1 MQLHINT
8 RKLIPRLPKF
18 PAIFLAAVSRVHS
31 AKNTKQKKGSGKS
44 RLISTLTFL
53 GIFYFRYLRFLQKVE
68 LPEQTTD
75 SQRYTKL
82 CQFQLSV
89 IKFQD
94 AT

>member
-1 MQLHINT
+1 M
-8 RKLIPRLPKF
+8 PRLPKF
-18 PAIFLAAVSRVHS
+18 PAISSLAAVSRVHS
-31 AKNTKQKKGSGKS
+31 VKNTKQRKGPGKS
-44 RLISTLTFL
+44 RDLFRNWTFL

-68 LPEQTTD
+68 LPEPTTD

-82 CQFQLSV
+82 CQFQVSV